1 MLELYHSSL
10 IMLAKVVCKI
20 DVTKLTRDYRAYYRK
35 IEKHH
40 GREFMVQRMNKI
52 RSMSERYAI
61 HQPIE
66 PLEFVKSDKDSYPT
80 AFKDFRPYLRSENM
94 TVRVMVLS
102 IFRSVEVFRLA
113 PSHDLS
119 TVITPPV
126 RDEELLTE
134 IINFI
139 PGWVKSLNKT
149 LHFPDMKYHFTVKK
163 GPNGPAL
170 ASSDSDLTAIY
181 NDTKLLEAI
190 RVVSTELDDEFPFD
204 EDFQRSEND
213 DCIHSKLTQFPE
225 KAGKTRTI
233 AVVDYYSQ
241 RALFPLHRAL
251 MDLLS
256 SLETDGTMSHMN
268 VGNYVKELTKANAFI
283 ETFDLS
289 AFTDRFPREIQEKLL
304 YELCENKD
312 LAEAWWTILAD
323 RTFTVQ
329 WSGEKVKYAAGQP
342 MGAYA
347 SWPLCSLAH
356 HAVVEFCRSKRH
368 YRLIGDDVGIAD
380 KHSADLYLD
389 VIQRLGVEVNP
400 YKGTRSEQG
409 AEKSSA
415 EIAKRLYLN
424 GEDLSPLTPGKILS
438 LRNRYLC
445 LEGIRELEQRFGNP
459 SLPRQIIEFNF
470 PKGESRDYVWCMACN
485 PLTGVIK
492 PSDEGYEN
500 FKDWDAFDPDELRL
514 TFKLIRMKA
523 LADQAMEYYTRTM
536 PTGTYLASWASLGAG
551 YLDTQ
556 YFMGGDWQLPA
567 IQPEAQVLAR
577 RELLVKLFKG
587 LETLDEMNPHTDEE
601 LLELEAV
608 EYLPDPDNPFLDM
621 KDLRKTRM
629 SSLVHKLYLHMS
641 DCESSTATL
650 QDGIKIPPYLSV

>member
-1 MLELYHSSL
+1 MLETYHSSL
-10 IMLAKVVCKI
+10 IMLAKAVCKI
-20 DVTKLTRDYRAYYRK
+20 DVTKLARDYRALCTKY
-35 IEKHH
+35 EKHH
-40 GREFMVQRMNKI
+40 GREFMVKRMSKI

-66 PLEFVKSDKDSYPT
+66 PLEFVKSDKDGYPT
-80 AFKDFRPYLRSENM
+80 VLKAFKPYLRSENIS
-94 TVRVMVLS
+94 VRVMVLS
-102 IFRSVEVFRLA
+102 IFRSVEAFRLA
-113 PSHDLS
+113 PSHDIS
-119 TVITPPV
+119 TVITPPI
-126 RDEELLTE
+126 RDEELLAD
-134 IINFI
+134 ILNFI

-149 LHFPDMKYHFTVKK
+149 LSFPEMKYHFTVKK

-170 ASSDSDLTAIY
+170 ASSDADLTAIR
-181 NDTKLLEAI
+181 NDTTLYEAI
-190 RVVSTELDDEFPFD
+190 RTVSVELNDEFPIE
-204 EDFQRSEND
+204 EDFHQRDGEF
-213 DCIHSKLTQFPE
+213 IHSRLTQFPE

-241 RALFPLHRAL
+241 RALFPLHRGL

-268 VGNYVKELTKANAFI
+268 VGNYVKELTKVKAFI

-304 YELCENKD
+304 YELCQNKV
-312 LAEAWWTILAD
+312 LAKAWWTILAN
-323 RTFTVQ
+323 RTFTVA
-329 WSGEKVKYAAGQP
+329 WSGEKVTYAAGQP

-356 HAVVEFCRSKRH
+356 HAVVEYCRSKRL

-380 KHSADLYLD
+380 KRSASLYEN

-400 YKGTRSEQG
+400 YKGTKSEQG
-409 AEKSSA
+409 ALKSSA

-424 GEDLSPLTPGKILS
+424 GEDVTPLTPGKILS

-445 LEGIRELEQRFGNP
+445 LEGIRELKQRFGNP
-459 SLPRQIIEFNF
+459 ALPRQCIEFHF
-470 PKGESRDYVWCMACN
+470 PKGEARDYVWCMATN
-485 PLTGVIK
+485 PLTGVVK

-500 FKDWDAFDPDELRL
+500 FTGWAGFEEEELRL
-514 TFKLIRMKA
+514 TFKLLRLKN
-523 LADQAMEYYTRTM
+523 LSDQAMEYYNSTM
-536 PTGTYLASWASLGAG
+536 PYGTYLASWASLNAG
-551 YLDTQ
+551 YLDVQ
-556 YFMGGDWQLPA
+556 YFTGGDWQLPT
-567 IQPEAQVLAR
+567 IQPEAQILAR

-587 LETLDEMNPHTDEE
+587 LETLAEIDPYTDKE
-601 LLELEAV
+601 LLELQAV

-621 KDLRKTRM
+621 KDLRKIRM

-650 QDGIKIPPYLSV
+650 QDGIEIPPYLSV